1 MRDLIKAA
9 LTFVIDVY
17 LEQLEHGEQGDAV
30 ILTKAKA
37 IIDQGIKLGLV
48 KEYNG
53 IPFAKE

>member
-1 MRDLIKAA
+1 MRDLTKAA

-37 IIDQGIKLGLV
+37 IIDQGIELGLV
-48 KEYNG
+48 NEYDG
-53 IPFAKE
+53 IPFVNE